1 MWIAFNPP
9 SFSAN
14 VVLTSSQRGLMSHLS
29 QGMFFS
35 DNRKKICI
43 TAKLLPSCIV
53 LAALPLIYGPVS
65 LLGSFSLCATEVS
78 SAVPREQLVL
88 FHPWQPRYWT
98 SPVPVFFLLPVP
110 ADIAFCLP
118 SRMDQWLSWFRFYS
132 FVIFLSFRNTSLTV
146 FAEGRT
152 ISKSKMAPFISGD
165 VFLGWFS
172 AHFVLLSSNSYSH
185 L

>member
-1 MWIAFNPP
+1 M
-9 SFSAN
+9 
-14 VVLTSSQRGLMSHLS
+14 LTSSQTGLMSHLS

-35 DNRKKICI
+35 DSWKKICI
-43 TAKLLPSCIV
+43 TAKELPSCIV

-65 LLGSFSLCATEVS
+65 LLGSFSLCAIEIS

-88 FHPWQPRYWT
+88 SHPWQPRYWT

-110 ADIAFCLP
+110 ADRAFCLP
-118 SRMDQWLSWFRFYS
+118 SRMDQWLSWFGFYF
-132 FVIFLSFRNTSLTV
+132 FVIFLSFRNISLTV

-152 ISKSKMAPFISGD
+152 ISKTQMAPFISGD
-165 VFLGWFS
+165 AFLDWFS
-172 AHFVLLSSNSYSH
+172 AHFVLLNSNSYSP